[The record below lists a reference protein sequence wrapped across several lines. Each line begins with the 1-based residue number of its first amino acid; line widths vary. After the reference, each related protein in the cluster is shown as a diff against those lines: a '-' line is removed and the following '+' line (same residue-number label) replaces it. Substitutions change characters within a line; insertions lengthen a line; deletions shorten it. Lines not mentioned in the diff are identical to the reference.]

1 MNYFDPNVVV
11 ANLGLVGI
19 LFMIFAEI
27 GLLIGLVLPGGDTL
41 LFLSG
46 LAASNA
52 GALVFGDA
60 KISAPL
66 LFILAPIVAIIAG
79 EFSYWTGAKYGRK
92 YFDRPDGR
100 YFNHE
105 NVVKAEKWLTTYG
118 VGKALVLSK
127 FVSVVRT
134 LITPVC
140 GVIGIDKKK
149 FRFWNAVSGIVWTQ
163 TVIGLGYVLGDVFDV
178 SISKYLL
185 LVVLVIVAISLTPV
199 FLEVLKVRRAK
210 GPQKDLGL

>member
-11 ANLGLVGI
+11 SNLGLVGI

-185 LVVLVIVAISLTPV
+185 FVVLVIVAISLTPV
-199 FLEVLKVRRAK
+199 FLEIIKTRRARGK
-210 GPQKDLGL
+210 QQG

>member
-11 ANLGLVGI
+11 SNLGLVGI

-92 YFDRPDGR
+92 FFDRPDGR

-127 FVSVVRT
+127 YVSVVRT

-163 TVIGLGYVLGDVFDV
+163 SVIGLGYVLGDVFDV
-178 SISKYLL
+178 SISKYIL
-185 LVVLVIVAISLTPV
+185 LVVLVIIALSLTPV
-199 FLEVLKVRRAK
+199 FLEIFKTRRARGK
-210 GPQKDLGL
+210 QQG

>member
-11 ANLGLVGI
+11 SNLGLAGI

-199 FLEVLKVRRAK
+199 FLEIIKTRRARGK
-210 GPQKDLGL
+210 QQG

>member
-1 MNYFDPNVVV
+1 MVMNYFDPNVVV
-11 ANLGLVGI
+11 SNLGLVGI

-60 KISAPL
+60 QVSAPL
-66 LFILAPIVAIIAG
+66 LFILAPIVAITAG

-92 YFDRPDGR
+92 FFDRPDGR
-100 YFNHE
+100 YFNHK
-105 NVVKAEKWLTTYG
+105 NVVKAEKWLVTYG

-140 GVIGIDKKK
+140 GVVGIDKKK
-149 FRFWNAVSGIVWTQ
+149 FI
-163 TVIGLGYVLGDVFDV
+163 
-178 SISKYLL
+178 KELL
-185 LVVLVIVAISLTPV
+185 KEIKESPI
-199 FLEVLKVRRAK
+199 LE
-210 GPQKDLGL
+210 

>member
-1 MNYFDPNVVV
+1 
-11 ANLGLVGI
+11 
-19 LFMIFAEI
+19 MIFAEI

-199 FLEVLKVRRAK
+199 FLEIIKTRRARGK
-210 GPQKDLGL
+210 QQG

>member
-199 FLEVLKVRRAK
+199 FLEIIKTRRARGK
-210 GPQKDLGL
+210 QQG

>member
-11 ANLGLVGI
+11 SNLGLVGI

-92 YFDRPDGR
+92 FFDRPDGR

-149 FRFWNAVSGIVWTQ
+149 FRFWNAVSCIVWTQ
-163 TVIGLGYVLGDVFDV
+163 SVIGLGYVLGDVFDV

-199 FLEVLKVRRAK
+199 FLEVLRVRRARGK
-210 GPQKDLGL
+210 QQG

>member
-11 ANLGLVGI
+11 SNLGLVGI

-92 YFDRPDGR
+92 FFDRPDGR

-140 GVIGIDKKK
+140 GVIGIEKKK
-149 FRFWNAVSGIVWTQ
+149 FRFWNAASGIVWTQ

-199 FLEVLKVRRAK
+199 FLEIIKTRRARGK
-210 GPQKDLGL
+210 QQG

>member
-1 MNYFDPNVVV
+1 MNYFDPNLVVS
-11 ANLGLVGI
+11 NLGLVGI

-46 LAASNA
+46 IAASNA

-60 KISAPL
+60 QISAPL
-66 LFILAPIVAIIAG
+66 LFIFAPIVAIIGG
-79 EFSYWTGAKYGRK
+79 EISYWTGAKYGRK
-92 YFDRPDGR
+92 LFARPDGR
-100 YFNHE
+100 YFNQK
-105 NVVKAEKWLTTYG
+105 NVVKAEKWLVHYG
-118 VGKALVLSK
+118 LGKALVLSK

-149 FRFWNAVSGIVWTQ
+149 FRFWNAVSCVIWTE
-163 TVIGLGYVLGDVFDV
+163 TVIGLGFVLGDVFDV
-178 SISKYLL
+178 SISKYIL
-185 LVVLVIVAISLTPV
+185 LVVLVIIAISLTPV
-199 FLEVLKVRRAK
+199 FLEVIKTRKAR
-210 GPQKDLGL
+210 GPQKG

>member
-11 ANLGLVGI
+11 SNLGLVGI

-92 YFDRPDGR
+92 LFSRPDGR
-100 YFNHE
+100 YFNQK
-105 NVVKAEKWLTTYG
+105 NVVKAEKWLVTYG
-118 VGKALVLSK
+118 VGKALILSK

-140 GVIGIDKKK
+140 GVIGIDKRK
-149 FRFWNAVSGIVWTQ
+149 FRFWNAISGIVWTQ

-185 LVVLVIVAISLTPV
+185 LVVLVIIAISLTPV
-199 FLEVLKVRRAK
+199 FLEIIKTKRAR
-210 GPQKDLGL
+210 GTQQG

>member
-11 ANLGLVGI
+11 SNLGLVGI

-66 LFILAPIVAIIAG
+66 LFILAPIVAIVAG

-92 YFDRPDGR
+92 FFDRPDGR

-149 FRFWNAVSGIVWTQ
+149 FRFWNAVSCIVWTQ
-163 TVIGLGYVLGDVFDV
+163 SVIGLGYVLGDVFDV

-185 LVVLVIVAISLTPV
+185 LVVLIIVAISLTPV
-199 FLEVLKVRRAK
+199 FLEVLKARRARGK
-210 GPQKDLGL
+210 QQG

>member
-11 ANLGLVGI
+11 SNLGLVGI

-52 GALVFGDA
+52 GVLVFGDA

-92 YFDRPDGR
+92 FFDRPDGR

-127 FVSVVRT
+127 FVSVVRK

-185 LVVLVIVAISLTPV
+185 FVVLVIVAISLTPV
-199 FLEVLKVRRAK
+199 FLEIIKTRRARGK
-210 GPQKDLGL
+210 QQG

>member
-11 ANLGLVGI
+11 SNLGLAGI

-66 LFILAPIVAIIAG
+66 LFILAPIVAIMAG

-92 YFDRPDGR
+92 FFDRPDGR

-163 TVIGLGYVLGDVFDV
+163 SVIGLGYVLGDVFDV

-199 FLEVLKVRRAK
+199 FLEIIKTRRARGK
-210 GPQKDLGL
+210 QQG

>member
-1 MNYFDPNVVV
+1 MTYFDPNLVVS
-11 ANLGLVGI
+11 NLGLVGI

-60 KISAPL
+60 QISAPL

-92 YFDRPDGR
+92 LFDRPDGR
-100 YFNHE
+100 YFNQK
-105 NVVKAEKWLTTYG
+105 NVVKAETWLVKYG
-118 VGKALVLSK
+118 IGKALVLSK
-127 FVSVVRT
+127 FISVVRT

-140 GVIGIDKKK
+140 GVVGIDKKK

-178 SISKYLL
+178 SISKYILY
-185 LVVLVIVAISLTPV
+185 VVLVIIAISLTPV
-199 FLEVLKVRRAK
+199 FLEIYKTRRAR
-210 GPQKDLGL
+210 GTQQG

>member
-1 MNYFDPNVVV
+1 MTYFDPNLVVS
-11 ANLGLVGI
+11 NLGLVGI

-60 KISAPL
+60 QVSAPL

-92 YFDRPDGR
+92 LFDRPDGR
-100 YFNHE
+100 YFNQK
-105 NVVKAEKWLTTYG
+105 NVVKAETWLVKYG
-118 VGKALVLSK
+118 IGKALILSK
-127 FVSVVRT
+127 FISVVRT

-178 SISKYLL
+178 SISKYILY
-185 LVVLVIVAISLTPV
+185 VVLVIIAISLTPV
-199 FLEVLKVRRAK
+199 FLEIYKTRRAH
-210 GPQKDLGL
+210 GTQQD

>member
-11 ANLGLVGI
+11 SNLGLVGI

-66 LFILAPIVAIIAG
+66 LFILAPVVAIIAG

-92 YFDRPDGR
+92 FFDRPNGR

-105 NVVKAEKWLTTYG
+105 NVVRAEKWLVTYG
-118 VGKALVLSK
+118 VGKALILSK

-140 GVIGIDKKK
+140 GVIGIDKRR
-149 FRFWNAVSGIVWTQ
+149 FRFWNAVSCIVWTQ

-185 LVVLVIVAISLTPV
+185 LVVLIIVAISLTPV
-199 FLEVLKVRRAK
+199 FLGMFKTRKVR
-210 GPQKDLGL
+210 

>member
-1 MNYFDPNVVV
+1 
-11 ANLGLVGI
+11 
-19 LFMIFAEI
+19 MIFAEI

-66 LFILAPIVAIIAG
+66 LFILAPVVAIIAG

-92 YFDRPDGR
+92 FFDRPNGR

-105 NVVKAEKWLTTYG
+105 NVVKAEKWLVTYG
-118 VGKALVLSK
+118 VGKALILSK

-140 GVIGIDKKK
+140 GVIGIDKRR
-149 FRFWNAVSGIVWTQ
+149 FRFWNAVSCIVWTQ
-163 TVIGLGYVLGDVFDV
+163 IVIGLGYVLGDVFDV

-199 FLEVLKVRRAK
+199 FLGMFKTRKAR
-210 GPQKDLGL
+210 

>member
-1 MNYFDPNVVV
+1 
-11 ANLGLVGI
+11 
-19 LFMIFAEI
+19 MIFAEI

-60 KISAPL
+60 QVSAPL

-92 YFDRPDGR
+92 FFDRPDGR

-127 FVSVVRT
+127 YVSVVRT

-163 TVIGLGYVLGDVFDV
+163 SVIGLGYVLGDVFDV
-178 SISKYLL
+178 SISKYIL
-185 LVVLVIVAISLTPV
+185 LVVLVIIALSLTPV
-199 FLEVLKVRRAK
+199 FLEIVKTRRARGK
-210 GPQKDLGL
+210 QQG

>member
-1 MNYFDPNVVV
+1 MTYFDPNLVVS
-11 ANLGLVGI
+11 NLGLVGI

-60 KISAPL
+60 QISAPL
-66 LFILAPIVAIIAG
+66 LFIFAPIVAIIAG

-92 YFDRPDGR
+92 LFDRPDGR
-100 YFNHE
+100 YFNQK
-105 NVVKAEKWLTTYG
+105 NVVKAEKWLVKYG

-127 FVSVVRT
+127 FISVVRT

-140 GVIGIDKKK
+140 GVVGIDKKK

-178 SISKYLL
+178 SISKYILY
-185 LVVLVIVAISLTPV
+185 VVLVIIAISLTPV
-199 FLEVLKVRRAK
+199 FLEIYKTRRAR
-210 GPQKDLGL
+210 GTQQG

>member
-1 MNYFDPNVVV
+1 MNYFDPNLVVS
-11 ANLGLVGI
+11 NLGLVGI

-46 LAASNA
+46 IAASNA

-60 KISAPL
+60 QISAPL
-66 LFILAPIVAIIAG
+66 LFIFAPIVAIIGG
-79 EFSYWTGAKYGRK
+79 EISYWTGAKYGRK
-92 YFDRPDGR
+92 LFARPDGR
-100 YFNHE
+100 YFNQK
-105 NVVKAEKWLTTYG
+105 NVVKAEKWLVRYG
-118 VGKALVLSK
+118 LGKALVLSK

-149 FRFWNAVSGIVWTQ
+149 FRFWNAVSCVVWTE
-163 TVIGLGYVLGDVFDV
+163 TVIGLGFVLGDVFDV
-178 SISKYLL
+178 SISKYIL
-185 LVVLVIVAISLTPV
+185 LVVLVIIAISLTPV
-199 FLEVLKVRRAK
+199 FLEVIKARKAR
-210 GPQKDLGL
+210 GSQQG

>member
-11 ANLGLVGI
+11 SNLGLVGI

-92 YFDRPDGR
+92 FFDRPDGR

-140 GVIGIDKKK
+140 GVIGIDKRK

-163 TVIGLGYVLGDVFDV
+163 SVIGLGYVLGDVFDV

-199 FLEVLKVRRAK
+199 FLEIIKTRRARGK
-210 GPQKDLGL
+210 QQG

>member
-11 ANLGLVGI
+11 SNLGLVGI

-52 GALVFGDA
+52 GALIFGDA

-66 LFILAPIVAIIAG
+66 LFILAPVVAIIAG

-92 YFDRPDGR
+92 FFDRPNGR

-105 NVVKAEKWLTTYG
+105 NVVKAEKWLVTYG
-118 VGKALVLSK
+118 VGKALILSK

-140 GVIGIDKKK
+140 GVIGIDKRR
-149 FRFWNAVSGIVWTQ
+149 FRFWNAVSCIVWTQ

-199 FLEVLKVRRAK
+199 FLGMFKTRKAR
-210 GPQKDLGL
+210 

>member
-11 ANLGLVGI
+11 SNLGLVGI

-52 GALVFGDA
+52 GALAFGDA

-92 YFDRPDGR
+92 FFDRPDGR

-140 GVIGIDKKK
+140 GVIGIEKKK
-149 FRFWNAVSGIVWTQ
+149 FRFWNAVSGIFWTQ

-199 FLEVLKVRRAK
+199 FLEIIKTRRARGK
-210 GPQKDLGL
+210 QQG

>member
-11 ANLGLVGI
+11 SNLGLAGI

-60 KISAPL
+60 QISAPL

-92 YFDRPDGR
+92 FFDRPDGR

-127 FVSVVRT
+127 YVSVVRT

-140 GVIGIDKKK
+140 GVVGIDKKK
-149 FRFWNAVSGIVWTQ
+149 FRFWNAIGCIVWTQ

-178 SISKYLL
+178 SISKYI
-185 LVVLVIVAISLTPV
+185 LVVVLAIIAFSLTPV
-199 FLEVLKVRRAK
+199 FLEIIKTRRARGK
-210 GPQKDLGL
+210 QQG

>member
-11 ANLGLVGI
+11 SNLGLVGI

-66 LFILAPIVAIIAG
+66 LFILAPVVAIIAG

-92 YFDRPDGR
+92 FFDRPNGR

-105 NVVKAEKWLTTYG
+105 NVVKAEKWLVTYG
-118 VGKALVLSK
+118 VGKALILSK

-140 GVIGIDKKK
+140 GVIGIDKRR
-149 FRFWNAVSGIVWTQ
+149 FRFWNAVSCIVWTQ
-163 TVIGLGYVLGDVFDV
+163 IVIGLGYVLGDVFDV

-199 FLEVLKVRRAK
+199 FLGMFKTRKAR
-210 GPQKDLGL
+210 

>member
-11 ANLGLVGI
+11 SNLGLVGI

-185 LVVLVIVAISLTPV
+185 LVVLIIVAISLTPV
-199 FLEVLKVRRAK
+199 FLEIIKTRRARGK
-210 GPQKDLGL
+210 QQG

>member
-1 MNYFDPNVVV
+1 MYMNYFDPNVVV
-11 ANLGLVGI
+11 SNLGLAGI

-92 YFDRPDGR
+92 FFDRPDGR

-127 FVSVVRT
+127 YVSVVRT

-140 GVIGIDKKK
+140 GVVGIDKKK
-149 FRFWNAVSGIVWTQ
+149 FRFWNAIGCIVWTQ

-178 SISKYLL
+178 SISKYI
-185 LVVLVIVAISLTPV
+185 LVVVLAIIAFSLTPV
-199 FLEVLKVRRAK
+199 FLEIIKTRRARGK
-210 GPQKDLGL
+210 QQG

>member
-11 ANLGLVGI
+11 SNLGLVGI

-92 YFDRPDGR
+92 FFDRPDGR

-199 FLEVLKVRRAK
+199 FLEIIKTRRARGK
-210 GPQKDLGL
+210 QQG

>member
-11 ANLGLVGI
+11 SNLGLVGI

-66 LFILAPIVAIIAG
+66 LFILAPVVAIIAG

-92 YFDRPDGR
+92 FFDRPNGR

-105 NVVKAEKWLTTYG
+105 NVVKAEKWLVTYG
-118 VGKALVLSK
+118 VGKALILSK

-140 GVIGIDKKK
+140 GVIGIDKRR
-149 FRFWNAVSGIVWTQ
+149 FRFWNAVSCIVWTQ

-185 LVVLVIVAISLTPV
+185 LVVLIIVAISLTPV
-199 FLEVLKVRRAK
+199 FLGMFKTRKAR
-210 GPQKDLGL
+210 

>member
-1 MNYFDPNVVV
+1 MVMNYFDPNLVVS
-11 ANLGLVGI
+11 NLGLVGI

-79 EFSYWTGAKYGRK
+79 
-92 YFDRPDGR
+92 
-100 YFNHE
+100 
-105 NVVKAEKWLTTYG
+105 
-118 VGKALVLSK
+118 
-127 FVSVVRT
+127 
-134 LITPVC
+134 
-140 GVIGIDKKK
+140 
-149 FRFWNAVSGIVWTQ
+149 
-163 TVIGLGYVLGDVFDV
+163 
-178 SISKYLL
+178 
-185 LVVLVIVAISLTPV
+185 
-199 FLEVLKVRRAK
+199 
-210 GPQKDLGL
+210 

>member
-11 ANLGLVGI
+11 SNLGLVGI

-92 YFDRPDGR
+92 FFDRPDGR

-163 TVIGLGYVLGDVFDV
+163 TVIGLGYLLGDVFDV

-199 FLEVLKVRRAK
+199 FLEIIKTRRARGK
-210 GPQKDLGL
+210 QQG

>member
-1 MNYFDPNVVV
+1 MNYFDPNLVVS
-11 ANLGLVGI
+11 NLGLVGI

-46 LAASNA
+46 IAASNA

-60 KISAPL
+60 QISAPL
-66 LFILAPIVAIIAG
+66 LFIFAPIVAIIGG
-79 EFSYWTGAKYGRK
+79 EISYWTGAKYGRK
-92 YFDRPDGR
+92 LFARPDGR
-100 YFNHE
+100 YFNQK
-105 NVVKAEKWLTTYG
+105 NVVKAEKWLVHYG
-118 VGKALVLSK
+118 LGKALVLSK

-149 FRFWNAVSGIVWTQ
+149 FRFWNAVSCVIWTE
-163 TVIGLGYVLGDVFDV
+163 TVIGLGFVLGDVFDV
-178 SISKYLL
+178 SISKYIL
-185 LVVLVIVAISLTPV
+185 LVVLVIIAISLTPV
-199 FLEVLKVRRAK
+199 FLEVIKARKAR
-210 GPQKDLGL
+210 GSQQG

>member
-11 ANLGLVGI
+11 SNLGLVGI

-60 KISAPL
+60 QISAPL

-92 YFDRPDGR
+92 LFARPDGR
-100 YFNHE
+100 YFNQK

-118 VGKALVLSK
+118 VGKALILSK

-140 GVIGIDKKK
+140 GVIGIDKRK
-149 FRFWNAVSGIVWTQ
+149 FRFWNAISGIVWTQ

-185 LVVLVIVAISLTPV
+185 LVVLVIIAISLTPV
-199 FLEVLKVRRAK
+199 FLEIIKTKRAR
-210 GPQKDLGL
+210 GTQQG